1 MNILILSPTQPIPTT
16 NGARLRI
23 FNFIKNLSKKN
34 SITLITL
41 NHKDGS
47 YVKNLESEL
56 SEYCQK
62 AYGIKHFKPKPLAL
76 FYWFLSNKPYRHVKC
91 YNPLFKRTLKHELLK
106 NRYDVVFCNFLD
118 MAQYLS
124 PVKMYSTSTLFV
136 IDQQNA
142 DELWYEKFVQMKRPM
157 LKAFGRENIRR
168 LHRCQ
173 KDDYEIFDL
182 CLSVS
187 EEDAEFTRRLLGN
200 SIEVVVAP
208 NGVDLDYFSSRAKY
222 KSGNVI
228 LFCGSM
234 DTTMNQDAVL
244 YFCNKVFPKVKIR
257 QRNAQFIIAGRNPP
271 MRIKKLHNNK
281 DIVVTGTVE
290 DVRPF
295 YEKASIVV
303 APFRLGGGTKLKI
316 PEAMAMKVPIVS
328 TFIGCQGINVQNGK
342 HIWIADDDSEFAE
355 RVIESLTQKSD
366 KMIDESYKLVCEL
379 YSWEN
384 IVNDVEKVIR
394 KMIDR
399 SNSRIH
405 PATLSRK

>member
-1 MNILILSPTQPIPTT
+1 MNILILSPTQPIPST

-23 FNFIKNLSKKN
+23 FNFIKNLSIKN

-47 YVKNLESEL
+47 YAKNLEGDL

-62 AYGIKHFKPKPLAL
+62 AYGVKHFKPKPIAL
-76 FYWFLSNKPYRHVKC
+76 FHWLVSNKPYRHVKVD
-91 YNPLFKRTLKHELLK
+91 NSSFKRTLKNELIN

-124 PVKMYSTSTLFV
+124 SVKRYCTSTLFV
-136 IDQQNA
+136 IDQHNA
-142 DELWYEKFVQMKRPM
+142 DELWYEKFVQMKLPL
-157 LKAFGRENIRR
+157 LKVFGRENIRR
-168 LHRCQ
+168 LHLCQ
-173 KDDYEIFDL
+173 KDDYDTFDI

-187 EEDAEFTRRLLGN
+187 EEDKKFTRRLLSD

-208 NGVDLDYFSSRAKY
+208 NGVDLEYFSSGGKY

-234 DTTMNQDAVL
+234 DTIMNQDAVL
-244 YFCNKVFPKVKIR
+244 YFCNKIFQKIKILQADVK
-257 QRNAQFIIAGRNPP
+257 FIIAGRNPP
-271 MRIKKLHNNK
+271 GRIKKLHNNK
-281 DIVVTGTVE
+281 DIFVTGTVD

-316 PEAMAMKVPIVS
+316 LEAMAMKVPIVS
-328 TFIGCQGINVQNGK
+328 TSLGCQGIKVQNGK
-342 HIWIADDDSEFAE
+342 HIWIADNDSEFAD
-355 RVIESLTQKSD
+355 RVIETLSRRSN
-366 KMIDESYKLVCEL
+366 KMINEAHRLVLKL
-379 YSWEN
+379 YSWKN
-384 IVNDVEKVIR
+384 IANEVELVLQ
-394 KMIDR
+394 KMINR
-399 SNSRIH
+399 
-405 PATLSRK
+405 

>member
-1 MNILILSPTQPIPTT
+1 MKILILSPTQPIPTT

-47 YVKNLESEL
+47 YVKNLEIEL
-56 SEYCQK
+56 SKYCQK
-62 AYGIKHFKPKPLAL
+62 VYGIKHFKPKSLAL
-76 FYWFLSNKPYRHVKC
+76 SHWFLSNKPYRHVKC
-91 YNPLFKRTLKHELLK
+91 YNAFFKKTFKSELIN
-106 NRYDVVFCNFLD
+106 NRYDVVLCNFLD
-118 MAQYLS
+118 MAQYIENS
-124 PVKMYSTSTLFV
+124 KKYCKSTLFV
-136 IDQQNA
+136 IDQHNA
-142 DELWYEKFVQMKRPM
+142 DELWYEKFARMESPL
-157 LKAFGRENIRR
+157 LKVFGRENIKRLRR
-168 LHRCQ
+168 RQ
-173 KDDYEIFDL
+173 RNDYKVFDL

-187 EEDAEFTRRLLGN
+187 DKDAEFTKRSLGN
-200 SIEVVVAP
+200 SMKVIVSP
-208 NGVDLDYFSSRAKY
+208 NGVDLDHFSPCDRHE
-222 KSGNVI
+222 SGNII

-234 DTTMNQDAVL
+234 DTTMNQDAVF
-244 YFCNKVFPKVKIR
+244 YFCNKIFPKVKIR
-257 QRNAQFIIAGRNPP
+257 QANAQFIIAGRNPP
-271 MRIKKLHNNK
+271 MRVKKLHNNK
-281 DIVVTGTVE
+281 DIIVTGSVD

-295 YEKASIVV
+295 YEKARVTV

-328 TFIGCQGINVQNGK
+328 TSIGCQGINVQNGK
-342 HIWIADDDSEFAE
+342 HIWIADDDFEFAE

-366 KMIDESYKLVCEL
+366 KMIDEAYKLACEL

-399 SNSRIH
+399 
-405 PATLSRK
+405 